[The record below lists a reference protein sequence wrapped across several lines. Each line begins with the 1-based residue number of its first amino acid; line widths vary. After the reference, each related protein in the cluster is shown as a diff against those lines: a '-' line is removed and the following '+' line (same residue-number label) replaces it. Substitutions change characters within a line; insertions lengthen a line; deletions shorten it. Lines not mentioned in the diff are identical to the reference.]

1 MDVAF
6 EIFGQ
11 SRATLH
17 PVAAVEVFEALDR
30 PDFSSVDVA
39 ANNALD
45 TRLTR

>member
-1 MDVAF
+1 MDVAL

-11 SRATLH
+11 SGAAFH
-17 PVAAVEVFEALDR
+17 PVAAIKIFEALDR

-39 ANNALD
+39 ANDALD